1 MKSKTLIAS
10 LLLAAALPAAAAN
23 NPSLLAMSDTMHVD
37 PIFLPESYQADTRA
51 MQEGWFLSNY
61 AAIDTE
67 ADSHPDAEVTEQDI
81 INRLQRLP
89 YTIEMTYNSIVRS
102 YIDAYANRRKQLV
115 TNMLG
120 LGLYYNPIFEQAL
133 DRYGLPLELKYL
145 PIVESALDPNA
156 VSRSGATGLW
166 QFMLKTAQGEGL
178 EVSDLVDQRRDPIA
192 ASDAAARYLQK
203 LYNIYHNWHLVL
215 AAYNYGPGNVNKAI
229 ERARVSMD
237 SADYWQIYNYLPAE
251 TRGYVP
257 SFIAVCY
264 IMNYHSDHN
273 IAPAVL
279 RRPVVTDTVNVT
291 RRVHFQ
297 QISDVLGMPMDEIRV
312 LNPQYRTDLIPGDI
326 RPYSLVLPS
335 LQVYAYVANED
346 SILNHNAELYAR
358 RDVVEPGTPGEV
370 SGSDGQGQY
379 VEELVVVYHTVKRG
393 ETLTSIANKYGVT
406 VASIREANKIG
417 RRVKKGQKLRINT
430 YRRRQVENVAGE
442 MAVADNQAAPNDS
455 VTVVAAVPEQPVNAQ
470 DSRVASSMQSSQ
482 EQAQQQQVQQQQ
494 QQQNNRRQQ
503 STQQQSRP
511 KTHTVRRGETLSS
524 IARKYGVTVSALR
537 QANNI
542 SGDRINVG
550 QKLKIPAKK
559 KRRR

>member
-1 MKSKTLIAS
+1 MNSKTLIAT
-10 LLLAAALPAAAAN
+10 LLLAAAFPAAAATS
-23 NPSLLAMSDTMHVD
+23 PSLLAMSDTMHID
-37 PIFLPESYQADTRA
+37 PINLPESYQADTRA

-61 AAIDTE
+61 AALDPD
-67 ADSHPDAEVTEQDI
+67 ADARPDAEVTDQEI
-81 INRLQRLP
+81 ISRLQRLP
-89 YTIEMTYNSIVRS
+89 YSIEMTYNSIVRS

-145 PIVESALDPNA
+145 PIVESALNPNA
-156 VSRSGATGLW
+156 VSRAGATGLW
-166 QFMLKTAQGEGL
+166 QFMMETAQGEGL
-178 EVSDLVDQRRDPIA
+178 EVNTLVDQRRDPIA
-192 ASDAAARYLQK
+192 SSDAAARYLQK
-203 LYNIYHNWHLVL
+203 LYNMYHNWHLAL

-229 ERARVSMD
+229 ERSRVPKD
-237 SADYWQIYNYLPAE
+237 SVDYWQIYNYLPAE

-257 SFIAVCY
+257 TFIAVCY
-264 IMNYHSDHN
+264 VMNYHSEHN

-297 QISDVLGMPMDEIRV
+297 QISDVLGMPIDEIRV

-358 RDVVEPGTPGEV
+358 RDVVEPSTPGQV
-370 SGSDGQGQY
+370 TGSDSQGQY

-406 VASIREANKIG
+406 VASIREANNIG

-430 YRRRQVENVAGE
+430 YRRRRVESPA
-442 MAVADNQAAPNDS
+442 AVAQTDS
-455 VTVVAAVPEQPVNAQ
+455 VPGDSVIVVAQVPEQPGSAEG
-470 DSRVASSMQSSQ
+470 SRVSSSMQSSQ
-482 EQAQQQQVQQQQ
+482 QQASQSQQRSQQ
-494 QQQNNRRQQ
+494 RQQ
-503 STQQQSRP
+503 STRQSSQQQSRP
-511 KTHTVRRGETLSS
+511 KVHTVRRGETLSS
-524 IARKYGVTVSALR
+524 IAQKYGVTVSALR

-559 KRRR
+559 RRR

>member
-1 MKSKTLIAS
+1 MNSKTLIAT
-10 LLLAAALPAAAAN
+10 LLLAAAFPAAAATS
-23 NPSLLAMSDTMHVD
+23 PSLLAMSDTMHID
-37 PIFLPESYQADTRA
+37 PINLPESYQADTRA

-61 AAIDTE
+61 AALDPD
-67 ADSHPDAEVTEQDI
+67 ADARPDAEVTDQEI
-81 INRLQRLP
+81 ISRLQRLP
-89 YTIEMTYNSIVRS
+89 YSIEMTYNSIVRS

-145 PIVESALDPNA
+145 PIVESALNPNA
-156 VSRSGATGLW
+156 VSRAGATGLW
-166 QFMLKTAQGEGL
+166 QFMMETAQGEGL
-178 EVSDLVDQRRDPIA
+178 EVNTLVDQRRDPIA
-192 ASDAAARYLQK
+192 SSDAAARYLQK
-203 LYNIYHNWHLVL
+203 LYNMYHNWHLAL

-229 ERARVSMD
+229 ERSRVPKD
-237 SADYWQIYNYLPAE
+237 SVDYWQIYNYLPAE

-257 SFIAVCY
+257 TFIAVCY
-264 IMNYHSDHN
+264 VMNYHSEHN

-297 QISDVLGMPMDEIRV
+297 QISDVLGMPIDEIRV

-358 RDVVEPGTPGEV
+358 RDVVEPSTPGQV
-370 SGSDGQGQY
+370 TGSDSQGQY

-406 VASIREANKIG
+406 VASIREANNIG

-430 YRRRQVENVAGE
+430 YRRRYIESPA
-442 MAVADNQAAPNDS
+442 AVAQTDS
-455 VTVVAAVPEQPVNAQ
+455 VPGDSVIVVAQVPEQPGSAEG
-470 DSRVASSMQSSQ
+470 SRVSSSMQSSQ
-482 EQAQQQQVQQQQ
+482 QQASQSQQRSQQ
-494 QQQNNRRQQ
+494 RQQ
-503 STQQQSRP
+503 STRQSSQQQSRP
-511 KTHTVRRGETLSS
+511 KVHTVRRGETLSS
-524 IARKYGVTVSALR
+524 IAQKYGVTVSALR

-559 KRRR
+559 RRR

>member
-1 MKSKTLIAS
+1 MNSKTLIAT
-10 LLLAAALPAAAAN
+10 LLLAAAFPAAAATS
-23 NPSLLAMSDTMHVD
+23 PSLLAMSDTMHID
-37 PIFLPESYQADTRA
+37 PINLPESYQADTRA

-61 AAIDTE
+61 AALDPD
-67 ADSHPDAEVTEQDI
+67 ADARPDAEVTDQEI
-81 INRLQRLP
+81 ISRLQRLP
-89 YTIEMTYNSIVRS
+89 YSIEMTYNSIVRS

-145 PIVESALDPNA
+145 PIVESALNPNA
-156 VSRSGATGLW
+156 VSRAGATGLW
-166 QFMLKTAQGEGL
+166 QFMMETAQGEGL
-178 EVSDLVDQRRDPIA
+178 EVSTLVDQRRDPIA
-192 ASDAAARYLQK
+192 SSDAAARYLQK
-203 LYNIYHNWHLVL
+203 LYNMYHNWHLAL

-229 ERARVSMD
+229 ERSRVPKD
-237 SADYWQIYNYLPAE
+237 SVDYWQIYNYLPAE

-257 SFIAVCY
+257 TFIAVCY
-264 IMNYHSDHN
+264 VMNYHSEHN

-297 QISDVLGMPMDEIRV
+297 QISDVLGMPIDEIRV

-358 RDVVEPGTPGEV
+358 RDVVEPSTPGQV
-370 SGSDGQGQY
+370 TGSDSQGQY

-406 VASIREANKIG
+406 VASIREANNIG

-430 YRRRQVENVAGE
+430 YRRRRVESPA
-442 MAVADNQAAPNDS
+442 AVAQTDS
-455 VTVVAAVPEQPVNAQ
+455 VPGDSVIVVAQVPEQPGSAEG
-470 DSRVASSMQSSQ
+470 SRVSSSMQSSQ
-482 EQAQQQQVQQQQ
+482 QQASQSQQRPQQ
-494 QQQNNRRQQ
+494 RQQ
-503 STQQQSRP
+503 STQQSSQQQSRP
-511 KTHTVRRGETLSS
+511 KVHTVRRGETLSS
-524 IARKYGVTVSALR
+524 IAQKYGVTVSALR

-559 KRRR
+559 RRR

>member
-1 MKSKTLIAS
+1 MNRKTL
-10 LLLAAALPAAAAN
+10 LATLFLSAALPAAAAN
-23 NPSLLAMSDTMHVD
+23 APSLLAMSDSMHVD

-61 AAIDTE
+61 AALDTE
-67 ADSHPDAEVTEQDI
+67 ADARPDAEVTDQEI
-81 INRLQRLP
+81 ITRLQRLP
-89 YTIEMTYNSIVRS
+89 YSIEMTYNSIVRS

-120 LGLYYNPIFEQAL
+120 LGLYYNTIFEQAL

-145 PIVESALDPNA
+145 PIVESALNPNA

-166 QFMLKTAQGEGL
+166 QFMLETAQGEGL
-178 EVSDLVDQRRDPIA
+178 EVNTLVDQRRDPIA
-192 ASDAAARYLQK
+192 SSDAAARYLQK
-203 LYNIYHNWHLVL
+203 LFNIYHNWHLAL

-229 ERARVSMD
+229 ERSRVPKD
-237 SADYWQIYNYLPAE
+237 SADFWQIYNYLPAE

-264 IMNYHSDHN
+264 IMNYHSEHN

-279 RRPVVTDTVNVT
+279 RRPVVTDTVNVS
-291 RRVHFQ
+291 RRVHFR
-297 QISDVLGMPMDEIRV
+297 QISDVLGVPMDEIRV

-358 RDVVEPGTPGEV
+358 RDVVEPATPGQV
-370 SGSDGQGQY
+370 SGSDSQGQY

-406 VASIREANKIG
+406 VASIREANNVG

-430 YRRRQVENVAGE
+430 YRRRHIETPT
-442 MAVADNQAAPNDS
+442 AVAQTDSIVGDS
-455 VTVVAAVPEQPVNAQ
+455 VIVVAQVPEQPGSTEG
-470 DSRVASSMQSSQ
+470 SRVSSSMQSSQ
-482 EQAQQQQVQQQQ
+482 QQASHSQQRQQQ
-494 QQQNNRRQQ
+494 RQQ
-503 STQQQSRP
+503 STQQNSQQQSRP
-511 KTHTVRRGETLSS
+511 KVHTVRRGETLSS
-524 IARKYGVTVSALR
+524 IAQKYGVTVSALR

-542 SGDRINVG
+542 SGDRIDVG

-559 KRRR
+559 KRR

>member
-1 MKSKTLIAS
+1 MNRKTLIAT
-10 LLLAAALPAAAAN
+10 LLLAAAFPAAAATS
-23 NPSLLAMSDTMHVD
+23 PSLLAMSDTMHID
-37 PIFLPESYQADTRA
+37 PINLPESYQADTRA

-61 AAIDTE
+61 AALDPD
-67 ADSHPDAEVTEQDI
+67 ADARPDAEVTDQEI
-81 INRLQRLP
+81 ISRLQRLP
-89 YTIEMTYNSIVRS
+89 YSIEMTYNSIVRS

-145 PIVESALDPNA
+145 PIVESALNPNA
-156 VSRSGATGLW
+156 VSRAGATGLW
-166 QFMLKTAQGEGL
+166 QFMMETAQGEGL
-178 EVSDLVDQRRDPIA
+178 EVNTLVDQRRDPIA
-192 ASDAAARYLQK
+192 SSDAAARYLQK
-203 LYNIYHNWHLVL
+203 LYNMYHNWHLAL

-229 ERARVSMD
+229 ERSRVPKD
-237 SADYWQIYNYLPAE
+237 SVDYWQIYNYLPAE

-257 SFIAVCY
+257 TFIAVCY
-264 IMNYHSDHN
+264 VMNYHSEHN

-297 QISDVLGMPMDEIRV
+297 QISDVLGMPIDEIRV

-358 RDVVEPGTPGEV
+358 RDVVEPSTPGQV
-370 SGSDGQGQY
+370 TGSDSQGQY

-406 VASIREANKIG
+406 VASIREANNIG

-430 YRRRQVENVAGE
+430 YRRRRVESPA
-442 MAVADNQAAPNDS
+442 AVAQTDS
-455 VTVVAAVPEQPVNAQ
+455 VPGDSVIVVAQVPEQPGSAEG
-470 DSRVASSMQSSQ
+470 SRVSSSMQSSQ
-482 EQAQQQQVQQQQ
+482 QQASQSQQRPQQ
-494 QQQNNRRQQ
+494 RQQ
-503 STQQQSRP
+503 STQQSQQQSRP
-511 KTHTVRRGETLSS
+511 KTHTVRRGETLTS
-524 IARKYGVTVSALR
+524 IANKYGVTVSALR

>member
-1 MKSKTLIAS
+1 MNSKTLIAT
-10 LLLAAALPAAAAN
+10 LLLAAAFPAAAATS
-23 NPSLLAMSDTMHVD
+23 PSLLAMSDTMHID
-37 PIFLPESYQADTRA
+37 PINLPESYQADTRA

-61 AAIDTE
+61 AALDPD
-67 ADSHPDAEVTEQDI
+67 ADARPDAEVTDQEI
-81 INRLQRLP
+81 ISRLQRLP
-89 YTIEMTYNSIVRS
+89 YSIEMTYNSIVRS

-145 PIVESALDPNA
+145 PIVESALNPNA
-156 VSRSGATGLW
+156 VSRAGATGLW
-166 QFMLKTAQGEGL
+166 QFMMETAQGEGL
-178 EVSDLVDQRRDPIA
+178 EVNTLVDQRRDPIA
-192 ASDAAARYLQK
+192 SSDAAARYLQK
-203 LYNIYHNWHLVL
+203 LYNMYHNWHLAL

-229 ERARVSMD
+229 ERSRVPKD
-237 SADYWQIYNYLPAE
+237 SVDYWQIYNYLPAE

-257 SFIAVCY
+257 TFIAVCY
-264 IMNYHSDHN
+264 VMNYHSEHN

-297 QISDVLGMPMDEIRV
+297 QISDVLGMPIDEIRV

-358 RDVVEPGTPGEV
+358 RDVVEPSTPGQV
-370 SGSDGQGQY
+370 TGSDSQGQY

-406 VASIREANKIG
+406 VASIREANNIG

-430 YRRRQVENVAGE
+430 YRRRVESPA
-442 MAVADNQAAPNDS
+442 AVAQTDS
-455 VTVVAAVPEQPVNAQ
+455 VPGDSVIVVAQVPEQPGSAEG
-470 DSRVASSMQSSQ
+470 SRVSSSMQSSQ
-482 EQAQQQQVQQQQ
+482 QQASQSQQRSQQ
-494 QQQNNRRQQ
+494 RQQ
-503 STQQQSRP
+503 STQQSSQQQSRP
-511 KTHTVRRGETLSS
+511 KVHTVRRGETLSS
-524 IARKYGVTVSALR
+524 IAQKYGVTVSALR

-559 KRRR
+559 RRR

>member
-1 MKSKTLIAS
+1 MNRKTLIAI
-10 LLLAAALPAAAAN
+10 LLLAAAFPAAAATS
-23 NPSLLAMSDTMHVD
+23 PSLLAMSDTMHID
-37 PIFLPESYQADTRA
+37 PINLPESYQADTRA

-61 AAIDTE
+61 AALDPD
-67 ADSHPDAEVTEQDI
+67 ADARPDAEVTDQEI
-81 INRLQRLP
+81 ISRLQRLP
-89 YTIEMTYNSIVRS
+89 YSIEMTYNSIVRS

-145 PIVESALDPNA
+145 PIVESALNPNA
-156 VSRSGATGLW
+156 VSRAGATGLW
-166 QFMLKTAQGEGL
+166 QFMMETAQGEGL
-178 EVSDLVDQRRDPIA
+178 EVNTLVDQRRDPIA
-192 ASDAAARYLQK
+192 SSDAAARYLQK
-203 LYNIYHNWHLVL
+203 LYNMYHNWHLAL

-229 ERARVSMD
+229 ERSRVPKD
-237 SADYWQIYNYLPAE
+237 SVDYWQIYNYLPAE

-257 SFIAVCY
+257 TFIAVCY
-264 IMNYHSDHN
+264 VMNYHSEHN

-297 QISDVLGMPMDEIRV
+297 QISDVLGMPIDEIRV

-358 RDVVEPGTPGEV
+358 RDVVEPSTPGQV
-370 SGSDGQGQY
+370 TGSDSQGQY

-406 VASIREANKIG
+406 VASIREANNIG

-430 YRRRQVENVAGE
+430 YRRRRVESPA
-442 MAVADNQAAPNDS
+442 AVAQTDS
-455 VTVVAAVPEQPVNAQ
+455 VPGDSVIVVAQVPEQPGSAEG
-470 DSRVASSMQSSQ
+470 SRVSSSMQSSQ
-482 EQAQQQQVQQQQ
+482 QQASQSQQRPQQ
-494 QQQNNRRQQ
+494 RQQ
-503 STQQQSRP
+503 STQQSQQQSRP
-511 KTHTVRRGETLSS
+511 KTHTVRRGETLTS
-524 IARKYGVTVSALR
+524 IAQKYGVTVSALR

-559 KRRR
+559 KRR

>member
-1 MKSKTLIAS
+1 MNSKTLIAT
-10 LLLAAALPAAAAN
+10 LLLAAAFPAAAATS
-23 NPSLLAMSDTMHVD
+23 PSLLAMSDTMHID
-37 PIFLPESYQADTRA
+37 PINLPESYQADTRA

-61 AAIDTE
+61 AALDPD
-67 ADSHPDAEVTEQDI
+67 ADARPDAEVTDQEI
-81 INRLQRLP
+81 ISRLQRLP
-89 YTIEMTYNSIVRS
+89 YSIEMTYNSIVRS

-145 PIVESALDPNA
+145 PIVESALNPNA
-156 VSRSGATGLW
+156 VSRAGATGLW
-166 QFMLKTAQGEGL
+166 QFMMETAQGEGL
-178 EVSDLVDQRRDPIA
+178 EVNTLVDQRRDPIA
-192 ASDAAARYLQK
+192 SSDAAARYLQK
-203 LYNIYHNWHLVL
+203 LYNMYHNWHLAL

-229 ERARVSMD
+229 ERSRVPKD
-237 SADYWQIYNYLPAE
+237 SVDYWQIYNYLPAE

-257 SFIAVCY
+257 TFIAVCY
-264 IMNYHSDHN
+264 VMNYHSEHN

-297 QISDVLGMPMDEIRV
+297 QISDVLGMPIDEIRV

-358 RDVVEPGTPGEV
+358 RDVVEPSTPGQV
-370 SGSDGQGQY
+370 TGSDSQGQY

-406 VASIREANKIG
+406 VASIREANNIG

-430 YRRRQVENVAGE
+430 YRRRRVESPE
-442 MAVADNQAAPNDS
+442 AVAQTDS
-455 VTVVAAVPEQPVNAQ
+455 VPGDSVIVVAQVPEQPGSAEG
-470 DSRVASSMQSSQ
+470 SRVSSSMQSSQ
-482 EQAQQQQVQQQQ
+482 QQASQSQQRSQQ
-494 QQQNNRRQQ
+494 RQQ
-503 STQQQSRP
+503 STQQSSQQQSRP
-511 KTHTVRRGETLSS
+511 KVHTVRRGETLSS
-524 IARKYGVTVSALR
+524 IAQKYGVTVSALR

-559 KRRR
+559 RRR

>member
-1 MKSKTLIAS
+1 MNRKTLIAT
-10 LLLAAALPAAAAN
+10 LLLAAAFPAAAAN
-23 NPSLLAMSDTMHVD
+23 NPSLLAMSDTMHID
-37 PIFLPESYQADTRA
+37 PINLPESYQADTRA

-61 AAIDTE
+61 AALDPD
-67 ADSHPDAEVTEQDI
+67 ADARPDAEVTDQEI
-81 INRLQRLP
+81 ISRLQRLP
-89 YTIEMTYNSIVRS
+89 YSIEMTYNSIVRS

-156 VSRSGATGLW
+156 VSRAGATGLW
-166 QFMLKTAQGEGL
+166 QFMIETAQGEGL
-178 EVSDLVDQRRDPIA
+178 EVNTLVDQRRDPIA
-192 ASDAAARYLQK
+192 SSDAAARYLQK
-203 LYNIYHNWHLVL
+203 LYNMYHNWHLAL

-229 ERARVSMD
+229 ERSRVPKD
-237 SADYWQIYNYLPAE
+237 SVDYWQIYNYLPAE

-257 SFIAVCY
+257 TFIAVCY
-264 IMNYHSDHN
+264 VMNYHSEHN

-297 QISDVLGMPMDEIRV
+297 QISDVLGMPIDEIRV

-358 RDVVEPGTPGEV
+358 RDVVEPSTPGQV
-370 SGSDGQGQY
+370 TGSDSQGQY

-406 VASIREANKIG
+406 VASIREANNIG

-430 YRRRQVENVAGE
+430 YRRRYIESPAAVAQTDTVAG
-442 MAVADNQAAPNDS
+442 DS
-455 VTVVAAVPEQPVNAQ
+455 VVVVAQTPEQPGSAEG
-470 DSRVASSMQSSQ
+470 SRVSSSMQSSQ
-482 EQAQQQQVQQQQ
+482 QQASQSQQRQQQ
-494 QQQNNRRQQ
+494 RQQ
-503 STQQQSRP
+503 STQQSQQQSRP

-524 IARKYGVTVSALR
+524 IAQKYGVTVSALR

-559 KRRR
+559 RRR

>member
-1 MKSKTLIAS
+1 MNRKTLIAT
-10 LLLAAALPAAAAN
+10 LLLAAAFPAAAATS
-23 NPSLLAMSDTMHVD
+23 PSLLAMSDTMHID
-37 PIFLPESYQADTRA
+37 PINLPESYQADTRA

-61 AAIDTE
+61 AALDPD
-67 ADSHPDAEVTEQDI
+67 ADARPDAEVTDQEI
-81 INRLQRLP
+81 ISRLQRLP
-89 YTIEMTYNSIVRS
+89 YSIEMTYNSIVRS

-145 PIVESALDPNA
+145 PIVESALNPNA
-156 VSRSGATGLW
+156 VSRAGATGLW
-166 QFMLKTAQGEGL
+166 QFMMETAQGEGL
-178 EVSDLVDQRRDPIA
+178 EVNTLVDQRRDPIA
-192 ASDAAARYLQK
+192 SSDAAARYLQK
-203 LYNIYHNWHLVL
+203 LYNMYHNWHLAL

-229 ERARVSMD
+229 ERSRVPKD
-237 SADYWQIYNYLPAE
+237 SVDYWQIYNYLPAE

-257 SFIAVCY
+257 TFIAVCY
-264 IMNYHSDHN
+264 VMNYHSEHN

-297 QISDVLGMPMDEIRV
+297 QISDVLGMPIDEIRV

-358 RDVVEPGTPGEV
+358 RDVVEPSTPGQV
-370 SGSDGQGQY
+370 TGSDSQGQY

-430 YRRRQVENVAGE
+430 YRRRRVESPA
-442 MAVADNQAAPNDS
+442 AVAQTDS
-455 VTVVAAVPEQPVNAQ
+455 VPGDSVIVVAQVPEQPGSAEG
-470 DSRVASSMQSSQ
+470 SRVSSSMQSSQ
-482 EQAQQQQVQQQQ
+482 QQASQSQQRPQQ
-494 QQQNNRRQQ
+494 RQQ
-503 STQQQSRP
+503 STQQSQQQSRP
-511 KTHTVRRGETLSS
+511 KTHTVRRGETLTS

-559 KRRR
+559 KRR

>member
-1 MKSKTLIAS
+1 MNSKTLIAT
-10 LLLAAALPAAAAN
+10 LLLAAAFPAAAATS
-23 NPSLLAMSDTMHVD
+23 PSLLAMSDTMHID
-37 PIFLPESYQADTRA
+37 PINLPESYQADTRA

-61 AAIDTE
+61 AALDPD
-67 ADSHPDAEVTEQDI
+67 ADARPDAEVTDQEI
-81 INRLQRLP
+81 ISRLQRLP
-89 YTIEMTYNSIVRS
+89 YSIEMTYNSIVRS

-145 PIVESALDPNA
+145 PIVESALNPNA
-156 VSRSGATGLW
+156 VSRAGATGLW
-166 QFMLKTAQGEGL
+166 QFMMETAQGEGL
-178 EVSDLVDQRRDPIA
+178 EVNTLVDQRRDPIA
-192 ASDAAARYLQK
+192 SSDAAARYLQK
-203 LYNIYHNWHLVL
+203 LYNMYHNWHLAL

-229 ERARVSMD
+229 ERSRVPKD
-237 SADYWQIYNYLPAE
+237 SVDYWQIYNYLPAE

-257 SFIAVCY
+257 TFIAVCY
-264 IMNYHSDHN
+264 VMNYHSEHN

-297 QISDVLGMPMDEIRV
+297 QISDVLGMPIDEIRV

-358 RDVVEPGTPGEV
+358 RDVVEPSTPGQV
-370 SGSDGQGQY
+370 TGSDSQGQY

-406 VASIREANKIG
+406 VASIREANNIG

-430 YRRRQVENVAGE
+430 YRRRRVESPA
-442 MAVADNQAAPNDS
+442 AVAQTDS
-455 VTVVAAVPEQPVNAQ
+455 VPGDSVIVVAQVPEQPGSAEG
-470 DSRVASSMQSSQ
+470 SRVSSSMQSSQ
-482 EQAQQQQVQQQQ
+482 QQASQSQQRPQQ
-494 QQQNNRRQQ
+494 RQQ
-503 STQQQSRP
+503 STQQSSQQQSRP
-511 KTHTVRRGETLSS
+511 KVHTVRRGETLSS
-524 IARKYGVTVSALR
+524 IAQKYGVTVSALR

>member
-1 MKSKTLIAS
+1 MNRKTLIAT
-10 LLLAAALPAAAAN
+10 LLLAAAFPAAAATS
-23 NPSLLAMSDTMHVD
+23 PSLLAMSDTMHID
-37 PIFLPESYQADTRA
+37 PINLPESYQADTRA

-61 AAIDTE
+61 AALDPD
-67 ADSHPDAEVTEQDI
+67 ADARPDAEVTDQEI
-81 INRLQRLP
+81 ISRLQRLP
-89 YTIEMTYNSIVRS
+89 YSIEMTYNSIVRS

-145 PIVESALDPNA
+145 PIVESALNPNA
-156 VSRSGATGLW
+156 VSRAGATGLW
-166 QFMLKTAQGEGL
+166 QFMMETAQGEGL
-178 EVSDLVDQRRDPIA
+178 EVNTLVDQRRDPIA
-192 ASDAAARYLQK
+192 SSDAAARYLQK
-203 LYNIYHNWHLVL
+203 LYNMYHNWHLAL

-229 ERARVSMD
+229 ERSRVPKD
-237 SADYWQIYNYLPAE
+237 SVDYWQIYNYLPAE

-257 SFIAVCY
+257 TFIAVCY
-264 IMNYHSDHN
+264 VMNYHSEHN

-297 QISDVLGMPMDEIRV
+297 QISDVLGMPIDEIRV

-358 RDVVEPGTPGEV
+358 RDVVEPSTPGQV
-370 SGSDGQGQY
+370 TGSDSQGQY

-406 VASIREANKIG
+406 VASIREANNIG

-430 YRRRQVENVAGE
+430 YRRRRVESPA
-442 MAVADNQAAPNDS
+442 AVAQTDS
-455 VTVVAAVPEQPVNAQ
+455 VPGDSVIVVAQVPEQPGSAEG
-470 DSRVASSMQSSQ
+470 SRVSSSMQSSQ
-482 EQAQQQQVQQQQ
+482 QQASQSQQRPQQ
-494 QQQNNRRQQ
+494 RQQ
-503 STQQQSRP
+503 STQQSQQQSRP
-511 KTHTVRRGETLSS
+511 KTHTVRRGETLTS
-524 IARKYGVTVSALR
+524 IAQKYGVTVSALR

-559 KRRR
+559 KRR

>member
-1 MKSKTLIAS
+1 MNSKTLIAT
-10 LLLAAALPAAAAN
+10 LLLAAAFPAAAAN
-23 NPSLLAMSDTMHVD
+23 SPSLLAMSDTMHVD

-61 AAIDTE
+61 AALDSE
-67 ADSHPDAEVTEQDI
+67 ADTRPDAEVSEQEI

-89 YTIEMTYNSIVRS
+89 YSIEMTYNSIVRS

-145 PIVESALDPNA
+145 PIVESALNPNA
-156 VSRSGATGLW
+156 VSRAGATGLW
-166 QFMLKTAQGEGL
+166 QFMMETAQGEGL
-178 EVSDLVDQRRDPIA
+178 EVSTLVDQRRDPIA
-192 ASDAAARYLQK
+192 SSDAAARYLQK
-203 LYNIYHNWHLVL
+203 LYNIYHNWHIVL

-229 ERARVSMD
+229 ERSRVPKD
-237 SADYWQIYNYLPAE
+237 SVDYWQIYNYLPAE

-257 SFIAVCY
+257 TFIAVCY
-264 IMNYHSDHN
+264 VMNYHSEHN
-273 IAPAVL
+273 IASAVL

-297 QISDVLGMPMDEIRV
+297 QISDVLGMPIDEIRV

-346 SILNHNAELYAR
+346 SIVNHNAALYAR
-358 RDVVEPGTPGEV
+358 RDVVEPATPGQV
-370 SGSDGQGQY
+370 SGSGSDSRGQY

-406 VASIREANKIG
+406 VASIRETNKIG
-417 RRVKKGQKLRINT
+417 RRVKRGQKLRINT
-430 YRRRQVENVAGE
+430 YRRSYVETPQTAVAQTDSVAG
-442 MAVADNQAAPNDS
+442 DS
-455 VTVVAAVPEQPVNAQ
+455 VIVVAQTPEQPATAEG
-470 DSRVASSMQSSQ
+470 SRVSSSMQSSQ
-482 EQAQQQQVQQQQ
+482 QQASQSQQRQRQ
-494 QQQNNRRQQ
+494 RQQ
-503 STQQQSRP
+503 STQQSSQQSRP
-511 KTHTVRRGETLSS
+511 KTHTVRRGETLTS
-524 IARKYGVTVSALR
+524 IANKYGVTVSALR

>member
-1 MKSKTLIAS
+1 MNRKTLIAT
-10 LLLAAALPAAAAN
+10 LLLAAAFPAAAATS
-23 NPSLLAMSDTMHVD
+23 PSLLAMSDTMHID
-37 PIFLPESYQADTRA
+37 PINLPESYQADTRA

-61 AAIDTE
+61 AALDPD
-67 ADSHPDAEVTEQDI
+67 ADARPDAEVTDQEI
-81 INRLQRLP
+81 ISRLQRLP
-89 YTIEMTYNSIVRS
+89 YSIEMTYNSIVRS

-145 PIVESALDPNA
+145 PIVESALHPNA
-156 VSRSGATGLW
+156 VSRAGATGLW
-166 QFMLKTAQGEGL
+166 QFMMETAQGEGL
-178 EVSDLVDQRRDPIA
+178 EVNTLVDQRRDPIA
-192 ASDAAARYLQK
+192 SSDAAARYLQK
-203 LYNIYHNWHLVL
+203 LYNMYHNWHLAL

-229 ERARVSMD
+229 ERSRVPKD
-237 SADYWQIYNYLPAE
+237 SVDYWQIYNYLPAE

-257 SFIAVCY
+257 TFIAVCY
-264 IMNYHSDHN
+264 VMNYHSEHN

-297 QISDVLGMPMDEIRV
+297 QISDVLGMPIDEIRV

-358 RDVVEPGTPGEV
+358 RDVVEPSTPGQV
-370 SGSDGQGQY
+370 TGSDSQGQY

-406 VASIREANKIG
+406 VASIREANNIG

-430 YRRRQVENVAGE
+430 YRRRRVESPA
-442 MAVADNQAAPNDS
+442 AVAQTDS
-455 VTVVAAVPEQPVNAQ
+455 VPGDSVIVVAQVPEQPGSAEG
-470 DSRVASSMQSSQ
+470 SRVSSSMQSSQ
-482 EQAQQQQVQQQQ
+482 QQASQSQQRPQQ
-494 QQQNNRRQQ
+494 RQQ
-503 STQQQSRP
+503 STQQSQQQSRP
-511 KTHTVRRGETLSS
+511 KTHTVRRGETLTS
-524 IARKYGVTVSALR
+524 IAQKYGVTVSALR

-559 KRRR
+559 KRR

>member
-1 MKSKTLIAS
+1 MYTKTLLAS
-10 LLLAAALPAAAAN
+10 LLLSAAIPTMAAPRAA
-23 NPSLLAMSDTMHVD
+23 SVLEMSDTMHID
-37 PIFLPESYQADTRA
+37 PIFLPESYEADTRA

-61 AAIDTE
+61 AAIDTQ
-67 ADSHPDAEVTEQDI
+67 ADSRPDAEVSDQEI
-81 INRLQRLP
+81 IARLQRLP

-102 YIDAYANRRKQLV
+102 YIDAYVNRRKQMV

-133 DRYGLPLELKYL
+133 DRYGLPMELKYL
-145 PIVESALDPNA
+145 PIVESALNPNA

-166 QFMLKTAQGEGL
+166 QFMLETAQGEGL
-178 EVSDLVDQRRDPIA
+178 EVNTIVDQRRDPIA
-192 ASDAAARYLQK
+192 ASDAAARYLKK
-203 LYNIYHNWHLVL
+203 LYNIYNDWQLAL
-215 AAYNYGPGNVNKAI
+215 AAYNCGPGNLNKAI
-229 ERARVSMD
+229 QRCKIPGD
-237 SADYWQIYNYLPAE
+237 KKDFWQIYYELPTE

-264 IMNYHSDHN
+264 VMNYHSEHN

-297 QISDVLGMPMDEIRV
+297 QISDVLGVPMDEIRV

-358 RDVVEPGTPGEV
+358 RDVVEPAVPGQVNGAE
-370 SGSDGQGQY
+370 SQGQY
-379 VEELVVVYHTVKRG
+379 VEELVVRYHTVKRG

-406 VASIREANKIG
+406 VASIRETNNIG

-430 YRRRQVENVAGE
+430 YRRRQIDTTTPQWAQTDSV
-442 MAVADNQAAPNDS
+442 PSDS
-455 VTVVAAVPEQPVNAQ
+455 VTIVAAVPEQSSSAESN
-470 DSRVASSMQSSQ
+470 RVAGSMQQSS
-482 EQAQQQQVQQQQ
+482 QQQQ
-494 QQQNNRRQQ
+494 QSQQASQSNYNSRRNNSSTSQSNNRNRQ
-503 STQQQSRP
+503 TV
-511 KTHTVRRGETLSS
+511 HTVRRGDTLSS
-524 IARKYGVTVSALR
+524 IARKYGVTVNALR

-550 QKLKIPAKK
+550 QKLKIPAK
-559 KRRR
+559 RR